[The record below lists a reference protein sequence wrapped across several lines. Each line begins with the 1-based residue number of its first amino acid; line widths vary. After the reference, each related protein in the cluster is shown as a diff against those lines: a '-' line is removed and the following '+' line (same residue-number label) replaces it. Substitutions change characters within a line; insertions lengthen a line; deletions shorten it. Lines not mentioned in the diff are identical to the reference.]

1 MSTDISY
8 IVPEVVEETTSQEL
22 PYLLPKT
29 KKGYK
34 YVHVSKPSL
43 LATQLLGAKQAKEL
57 VNARGTF
64 CRKCELK
71 KLAAAAVMSQE
82 KID

>member
-1 MSTDISY
+1 MSTDY
-8 IVPEVVEETTSQEL
+8 IIPEVLEETPTQEL

-43 LATQLLGAKQAKEL
+43 LATQLLGPKQAREL
-57 VNARGTF
+57 VNAKGTF

-71 KLAAAAVMSQE
+71 KLAAAAVMPQE